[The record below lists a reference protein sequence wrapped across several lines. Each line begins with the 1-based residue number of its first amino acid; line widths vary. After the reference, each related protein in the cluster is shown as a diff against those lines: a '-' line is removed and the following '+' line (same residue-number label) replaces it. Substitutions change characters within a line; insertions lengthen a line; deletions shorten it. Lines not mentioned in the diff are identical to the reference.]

1 MRDLESLRNRDII
14 SGHFD
19 MYVDDINFSDFQL
32 NSLLEKDVLRL
43 SEINKDDVKDESVFI
58 KLKETSDFL
67 KSVLNKITNEQ
78 VKVMFEGVRP
88 FADQILKCIEK
99 DNNCIF
105 KLDNKTFCHE
115 ELIETIVVRYLSI
128 KFAKFKS
135 VEEENITDEMRD
147 EYDKLVELHDKM
159 MEIVEKYRV
168 IN

>member
-1 MRDLESLRNRDII
+1 MKILEYFKNQKEDKNFNLLPDGIFTIEQDGKII
-14 SGHFD
+14 SVNNKILEIFNTSRFNILGR
-19 MYVDDINFSDFQL
+19 YFSDFIEDG
-32 NSLLEKDVLRL
+32 N
-43 SEINKDDVKDESVFI
+43 
-58 KLKETSDFL
+58 T
-67 KSVLNKITNEQ
+67 VLNKITNEQ

-128 KFAKFKS
+128 KFAKFES